1 MVVHYSRRLSPCQEQ
16 NQEFVC
22 LISSS
27 DGALL
32 PGWTWLA
39 DSLRRFLPNHNRV
52 LFNPSATCDDSPLSA
67 RGNLQVATICDLCLP
82 AQARISELY
91 RWGILKTLPLSRG
104 KWASSLRQ
112 SETRSTSSLHLETW
126 SSSSQLSLIIRIRI
140 FLNARRSWREIRS
153 SSRPQDAPNDHYICA

>member
-1 MVVHYSRRLSPCQEQ
+1 MLVHYSRRLSPCQEQ

-91 RWGILKTLPLSRG
+91 R
-104 KWASSLRQ
+104 
-112 SETRSTSSLHLETW
+112 
-126 SSSSQLSLIIRIRI
+126 
-140 FLNARRSWREIRS
+140 
-153 SSRPQDAPNDHYICA
+153 

>member
-32 PGWTWLA
+32 PGWTWVA

-52 LFNPSATCDDSPLSA
+52 LFNPSAILRSQPAGTFRCPRSA
-67 RGNLQVATICDLCLP
+67 ICV
-82 AQARISELY
+82 
-91 RWGILKTLPLSRG
+91 SRP
-104 KWASSLRQ
+104 K
-112 SETRSTSSLHLETW
+112 LE
-126 SSSSQLSLIIRIRI
+126 
-140 FLNARRSWREIRS
+140 FLNFTGECDWRVC
-153 SSRPQDAPNDHYICA
+153 PCA